1 MITDKNSAPIMLILS
16 RLKIPIRVLG
26 IVIVISILGLLIIP
40 GQDDMGNPYY
50 LSFLDALFI
59 VSYTATTIGFG
70 EIPYPFTESQ
80 KIWLI
85 FVIYTSVISWIYNIG
100 SIVAVLQD
108 KSLWYH
114 YAENKFDRVTS
125 ALDEDFYIL
134 LGFGRTG
141 EWLTTVLD
149 NHDTRVVAIDSV
161 DSRISRIETTSYN
174 KEIIHLVGDYSSIRY
189 VKMAGIENPNCKGA
203 YILGQDFEK
212 NAKAQLICKSFG
224 VESIVK
230 VKNSEED
237 SKMKLYGANKVI
249 SLESLSFLPIFNI
262 FRRPHIFILASMI
275 DKEIFDTKYYVK
287 LPPPGKYLVYSKD
300 DVFLSK
306 IKHLFSRGDNE
317 YIILDEITPDSMKK
331 IDKDVVGI
339 ILGGTD
345 NENLI
350 IMDHAREAI
359 DDLFTIAV
367 NKKYTLS
374 ELYEEKK
381 IDLLIKPWLIFV
393 EQSFSMLTEPMIREM
408 LLYLTKQPPKQANDI
423 SSKIMDI
430 YIENEETAK
439 TYSRKVEKDCT
450 IEEFMDTE
458 ASFEGDMILYTKK
471 QKDDLSSGNLDEG
484 DEVLIASPGI

>member
-1 MITDKNSAPIMLILS
+1 MITGNNQSPIMLILS
-16 RLKIPIRVLG
+16 RLKTPIRVLAT
-26 IVIVISILGLLIIP
+26 VIFISIAGLLLIP
-40 GQDDMGNPYY
+40 GQDDLGNQYY

-70 EIPYPFTESQ
+70 EIPYPFTEPQ

-114 YAENKFDRVTS
+114 YSENKFDKKTS
-125 ALDEDFYIL
+125 TLNEDFYIL

-149 NHDTRVVAIDSV
+149 NHNTRVVAIDSD
-161 DSRISRIETTSYN
+161 DSRISRIETATYN
-174 KEIIHLVGDYSSIRY
+174 KKVIHLVGDYSSIRY
-189 VKMAGIENPNCKGA
+189 VKMAGIENPNCKGV

-224 VESIVK
+224 IESIVK
-230 VKNSEED
+230 VNNAEEESE
-237 SKMKLYGANKVI
+237 MKLCGANKIV
-249 SLESLSFLPIFNI
+249 SLEELSFLPIFNI

-287 LPPPGKYLVYSKD
+287 LPPPGKYLIYSRD
-300 DVFLSK
+300 EVFLSK

-317 YIILDEITPDSMKK
+317 YVLLDEITPDSMKK

-339 ILGGTD
+339 ILAGTD
-345 NENLI
+345 KENLV
-350 IMDHAREAI
+350 IMDHARETI
-359 DDLFTIAV
+359 DDLFTIAI

-381 IDLLIKPWLIFV
+381 IDLLVKPWLIFV
-393 EQSFSMLTEPMIREM
+393 EQSFSMLMEPMIREM
-408 LLYLTKQPPKQANDI
+408 LIYLSKQPPKQTNEI

-439 TYSRKVEKDCT
+439 TYSLKVDEDCT
-450 IEEFMDTE
+450 IEEFME
-458 ASFEGDMILYTKK
+458 KNSEFNGDMIIYTRNKNT
-471 QKDDLSSGNLDEG
+471 DLSSGMLTSG

>member
-16 RLKIPIRVLG
+16 RLKTPIRVLG

-40 GQDDMGNPYY
+40 GQDDVGNPYY

-149 NHDTRVVAIDSV
+149 NHDTRVVAIDTA

-471 QKDDLSSGNLDEG
+471 QKDDLSSGNLEEG
-484 DEVLIASPGI
+484 DEALIASPGI

>member
-16 RLKIPIRVLG
+16 RLKTPIRVLG
-26 IVIVISILGLLIIP
+26 IVIVISILGLLMIP
-40 GQDDMGNPYY
+40 GQDDVGNPYY

-149 NHDTRVVAIDSV
+149 NHDTRVVAIDTA

-471 QKDDLSSGNLDEG
+471 QKDDLSSGNLKEG
-484 DEVLIASPGI
+484 DEALIASPGI

>member
-16 RLKIPIRVLG
+16 RLKTPIRVLG

-40 GQDDMGNPYY
+40 GQDDVGNPYY

-149 NHDTRVVAIDSV
+149 NHDTRVVAIDTA

-471 QKDDLSSGNLDEG
+471 QKDDLSSGNLKEG
-484 DEVLIASPGI
+484 DEALIASPGI

>member
-16 RLKIPIRVLG
+16 RLKTPIRVLG

-40 GQDDMGNPYY
+40 GQDDVGNPYY

-149 NHDTRVVAIDSV
+149 NHDTRVVAIDTA

-287 LPPPGKYLVYSKD
+287 LPP
-300 DVFLSK
+300 
-306 IKHLFSRGDNE
+306 
-317 YIILDEITPDSMKK
+317 T
-331 IDKDVVGI
+331 
-339 ILGGTD
+339 
-345 NENLI
+345 
-350 IMDHAREAI
+350 
-359 DDLFTIAV
+359 
-367 NKKYTLS
+367 
-374 ELYEEKK
+374 
-381 IDLLIKPWLIFV
+381 
-393 EQSFSMLTEPMIREM
+393 
-408 LLYLTKQPPKQANDI
+408 
-423 SSKIMDI
+423 
-430 YIENEETAK
+430 
-439 TYSRKVEKDCT
+439 
-450 IEEFMDTE
+450 
-458 ASFEGDMILYTKK
+458 
-471 QKDDLSSGNLDEG
+471 
-484 DEVLIASPGI
+484 

>member
-16 RLKIPIRVLG
+16 RLKTPIRVLG
-26 IVIVISILGLLIIP
+26 IVIVISILGLLMIP
-40 GQDDMGNPYY
+40 GQDDVGNPYY

-149 NHDTRVVAIDSV
+149 NHDTRVVAIDTA

-408 LLYLTKQPPKQANDI
+408 LLYLTKQPPKQI
-423 SSKIMDI
+423 F
-430 YIENEETAK
+430 T
-439 TYSRKVEKDCT
+439 
-450 IEEFMDTE
+450 
-458 ASFEGDMILYTKK
+458 
-471 QKDDLSSGNLDEG
+471 
-484 DEVLIASPGI
+484 

>member
-16 RLKIPIRVLG
+16 RLKTPIRVLG

-40 GQDDMGNPYY
+40 GQDDVGNPYY

-149 NHDTRVVAIDSV
+149 NHDTRVVAIDTA

-317 YIILDEITPDSMKK
+317 YIILDEFTPDSMKK

-471 QKDDLSSGNLDEG
+471 QKDDLSSGNLKEG
-484 DEVLIASPGI
+484 DEALIASPGI

>member
-408 LLYLTKQPPKQANDI
+408 LLYLTKQPPKQTNEI

-450 IEEFMDTE
+450 IEEIMDTE

-471 QKDDLSSGNLDEG
+471 QKDDLSSGNLEEG

>member
-16 RLKIPIRVLG
+16 RLKTPIRVLG

-40 GQDDMGNPYY
+40 GQDDVGNPYY

-149 NHDTRVVAIDSV
+149 NHDTRVVAIDTA

-287 LPPPGKYLVYSKD
+287 LPPPGKYLVYSRD

-471 QKDDLSSGNLDEG
+471 QKDDLSSGNLEEG
-484 DEVLIASPGI
+484 DEALIASPGI

>member
-1 MITDKNSAPIMLILS
+1 
-16 RLKIPIRVLG
+16 
-26 IVIVISILGLLIIP
+26 
-40 GQDDMGNPYY
+40 
-50 LSFLDALFI
+50 
-59 VSYTATTIGFG
+59 
-70 EIPYPFTESQ
+70 
-80 KIWLI
+80 
-85 FVIYTSVISWIYNIG
+85 
-100 SIVAVLQD
+100 
-108 KSLWYH
+108 
-114 YAENKFDRVTS
+114 
-125 ALDEDFYIL
+125 
-134 LGFGRTG
+134 
-141 EWLTTVLD
+141 
-149 NHDTRVVAIDSV
+149 
-161 DSRISRIETTSYN
+161 
-174 KEIIHLVGDYSSIRY
+174 
-189 VKMAGIENPNCKGA
+189 
-203 YILGQDFEK
+203 
-212 NAKAQLICKSFG
+212 
-224 VESIVK
+224 
-230 VKNSEED
+230 
-237 SKMKLYGANKVI
+237 
-249 SLESLSFLPIFNI
+249 
-262 FRRPHIFILASMI
+262 
-275 DKEIFDTKYYVK
+275 
-287 LPPPGKYLVYSKD
+287 
-300 DVFLSK
+300 
-306 IKHLFSRGDNE
+306 
-317 YIILDEITPDSMKK
+317 MKK

-471 QKDDLSSGNLDEG
+471 QKDDLSSGNLKEG
-484 DEVLIASPGI
+484 DEALIASPGI